1 MKKVVSIAVLAG
13 MLALPLSCT
22 NMTHGQQGATTGGLI
37 GAGVGA
43 GVGLGISAIAGGS
56 LGAGAIAGGALGA
69 VSGAIIGYSQGHQQD
84 R

>member
-1 MKKVVSIAVLAG
+1 MKKALTIMMIAG
-13 MLALPLSCT
+13 MMALPLACT
-22 NMTHGQQGATTGGLI
+22 NMSGKEQGTLTGSLI
-37 GAGVGA
+37 GAGAGA

-69 VSGAIIGYSQGHQQD
+69 VTGAIIGHEAG